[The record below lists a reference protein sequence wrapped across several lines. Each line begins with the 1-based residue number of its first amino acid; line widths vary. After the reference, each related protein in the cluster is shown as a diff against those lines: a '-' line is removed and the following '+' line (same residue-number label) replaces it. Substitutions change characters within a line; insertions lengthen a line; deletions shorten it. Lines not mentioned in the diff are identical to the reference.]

1 MIHLPGNWYGDSAL
15 PPPPRPPLDGD
26 MTADVC
32 IVGGG
37 MTGCSA
43 ALHLAERGY
52 AIRLIDSHHIGQ
64 GASGRSGGQLIAGYG
79 AEISSLGRSIG
90 PAHRQALWDL
100 GVEAVDLT
108 RSLIETH
115 AIACDFVPG
124 HVHVGFKPRHMDGL
138 RHMQDEW
145 MSFGHDAL
153 DWIDG
158 PTIRTVVQSDAY
170 LGGLRDRRAG
180 HLHPLNYTLG
190 LARAAEAAGAILH
203 EDTAYKSHAETAQGV
218 TVVTNR
224 GTIRA
229 KWLILAGN
237 AYIWGKARGLGSTIM
252 PVGTYMIATEP
263 LGEDRAKAL
272 IPGNEA
278 IADVAFVLNY
288 YRRSADHRLLFGGG
302 VSYSRLDP
310 LSIKATLRKVMLRYF
325 PQLSDVAVTHGWGGN
340 VAITIN
346 RMPHFGRL
354 GRQILFAHGYSGHG
368 VAVTGLAGRLMAEVI
383 GGTEERFDV
392 IARLPH
398 LPFPGGSV
406 LRTPLLILGTT
417 WARLRDLL

>member
-1 MIHLPGNWYGDSAL
+1 
-15 PPPPRPPLDGD
+15 LDGD
-26 MTADVC
+26 TTTDVC

-52 AIRLIDSHHIGQ
+52 SVRLIESHHIGQ

-79 AEISSLGRSIG
+79 AEISSLGKGIG
-90 PAHRQALWDL
+90 QAHRQALWDL

-108 RSLIETH
+108 RSLIDNH

-124 HVHVGFKPRHMDGL
+124 HVHVGFKPRHLDSL
-138 RHMQDEW
+138 RHMKDEW
-145 MSFGHDAL
+145 DSFGHGAL

-158 PTIRTVVQSDAY
+158 TAIRDVVQSDAY

-190 LARAAEAAGAILH
+190 LARAAETAGAILH
-203 EDTAYKSHAETAQGV
+203 EDTAYKSHDETAQGV
-218 TVVTNR
+218 TIVTNR
-224 GTIRA
+224 GTLRA

-237 AYIWGKARGLGSTIM
+237 AYIWGNTRGLGSTIM

-310 LSIKATLRKVMLRYF
+310 LSIKNSLRKVMLRYF
-325 PQLSDVAVTHGWGGN
+325 PQLSDLDVTHGWGGN

-354 GRQILFAHGYSGHG
+354 GQRILFAHGYSGHG

>member
-1 MIHLPGNWYGDSAL
+1 MIQLPGNWYGDSAHST
-15 PPPPRPPLDGD
+15 PPRPPLEGD
-26 MTADVC
+26 IATDVC

-52 AIRLIDSHHIGQ
+52 SVRLIEAQHIGH

-79 AEISSLGRSIG
+79 AEISSLGRSVDTTC
-90 PAHRQALWDL
+90 RQSLWDL
-100 GVEAVDLT
+100 GMEAVDLT
-108 RSLIETH
+108 RALIDKH
-115 AIACDFVPG
+115 AIACDFAPG
-124 HVHVGFKPRHMDGL
+124 HIHVGFKPRHMVGL
-138 RHMQDEW
+138 REMMEEW
-145 MSFGHDAL
+145 ESFGHGDL
-153 DWIDG
+153 DWIDAG
-158 PTIRTVVQSDAY
+158 SIREVVQSDAY

-190 LARAAEAAGAILH
+190 LARAAEAAGAHLHEGTAYRTH
-203 EDTAYKSHAETAQGV
+203 EDTGGAV
-218 TVVTNR
+218 RVVTDR
-224 GTIRA
+224 STIRA

-237 AYIWGKARGLGSTIM
+237 AYIWGKAKGLRATIM
-252 PVGTYMIATEP
+252 PVGTYVIATEP
-263 LGEDRAKAL
+263 LGQQRAEAL

-278 IADVAFVLNY
+278 IADIAFVLNY

-302 VSYSRLDP
+302 VSYTRLDP
-310 LSIKATLRKVMLRYF
+310 MSIKASLRKVMLRYF
-325 PQLSDVAVTHGWGGN
+325 PQLADVTVTHGWGGN

-354 GRQILFAHGYSGHG
+354 GSRTLFAHGYSGHG
-368 VAVTGLAGRLMAEVI
+368 VAMTGLAGRLMAEVI
-383 GGTEERFDV
+383 GGTEERFDI

-406 LRTPLLILGTT
+406 LRTPLLVLGTT